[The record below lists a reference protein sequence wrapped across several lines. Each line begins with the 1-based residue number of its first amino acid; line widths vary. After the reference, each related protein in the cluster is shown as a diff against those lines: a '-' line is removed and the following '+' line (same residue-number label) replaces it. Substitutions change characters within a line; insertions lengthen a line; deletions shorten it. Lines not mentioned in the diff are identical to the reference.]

1 MKNVLIP
8 TDFSENS
15 WRAICYGMSFLK
27 DKECKFYLLHV
38 LAHHQY
44 IHGDNMYNSALAV
57 KSIATNEHIQMMEAL
72 VTRIKNQFLNSKHTI
87 ETVFE
92 TTFFVDGIRKQIEE
106 HEVDLIIMGT
116 KGATGLKELTVGSNT
131 GDVITKVKCPV
142 LVVPEDANYSTI
154 KEIVFPTD
162 YNIYYKSRIIDTITE
177 VVNSYRA
184 TLHVLHV
191 AKKEKELTE
200 LQLKNKDYLDDSLED
215 IKHSFHF
222 LSHENIEQ
230 AVQSFVENREIDL
243 ITMVAKNLN
252 FFQRILFRPL
262 VEKITYHTKIPFLIL
277 HE

>member
-8 TDFSENS
+8 TGFSENS

-38 LAHHQY
+38 ISHHQY
-44 IHGDNMYNSALAV
+44 IHEDNMCSSGLAI
-57 KSIATNEHIQMMEAL
+57 KSIAATEHIVLMEAL
-72 VTRIKNQFLNSKHTI
+72 VTRIKNQFFNSKHII

-92 TTFFVDGIRKQIEE
+92 TTFFVDGIRKQIEQRDI
-106 HEVDLIIMGT
+106 DLIIMGT

-142 LVVPEDANYSTI
+142 LVVPEEAIYKTI
-154 KEIVFPTD
+154 EEIVFPTD

-177 VVNSYRA
+177 VVNFYRA

-200 LQLKNKDYLDDSLED
+200 LQLKNKSYLDDSLED

-230 AVQSFVENREIDL
+230 AVQSFVENQEIHL